1 MRAVVLLSSVSSQI
15 AVDFISAYQLICIYN
30 DLNCNEY
37 SSRPQLRMT
46 PTASNGIQQ
55 AMAAYL
61 LLRRAAIEDIGGST
75 EILHEAHRAKGIES
89 SWYIAIFSF

>member
-1 MRAVVLLSSVSSQI
+1 
-15 AVDFISAYQLICIYN
+15 
-30 DLNCNEY
+30 
-37 SSRPQLRMT
+37 MT

-89 SWYIAIFSF
+89 SCYIAISAFSLFQALMTVIACFWCCTPLAHAVQMPTVLCNSYLTANQQ